1 MTMGTGARRGIGVV
15 ASLLR
20 VIGMAIVTVIV
31 VHIVLVLLDANPE
44 NTFARLVREI
54 AEYFSLGLTN
64 LFLPPEP
71 KLAIALNF
79 GVAAVLWFVITA
91 IVVRLVRRVG

>member
-1 MTMGTGARRGIGVV
+1 MTMRTGARRGASIV

-20 VIGMAIVTVIV
+20 VIGLAIVTVIV
-31 VHIVLVLLDANPE
+31 VHILLVLLDANPE
-44 NTFARLVREI
+44 NTFAKLVREI

-64 LFLPPEP
+64 LFLPADP

-79 GVAAVLWFVITA
+79 GVAALIWFLITA
-91 IVVRLVRRVG
+91 VVVRLVRRVG